1 MREYQ
6 ALNED
11 NFQSSWLRK
20 DVEGIEER
28 RKEMDKQATEE
39 ESSSG
44 KREVEREEEST
55 CNFED
60 LCSVEVLGELG
71 FLGESSCGG
80 LGGSSVCGSAGSLA
94 VSGVCVGIYVFP
106 WSVGEREE
114 ALFSV
119 SEVTAVLFFL

>member
-71 FLGESSCGG
+71 FLGGGSCGG

-106 WSVGEREE
+106 WSVGERGGG
-114 ALFSV
+114 S
-119 SEVTAVLFFL
+119 FFGF